1 MDTLDSFITSSRPP
15 PEPVAI
21 SKELKDRGSTFLG
34 HIYKIS
40 SSSEATRTHSYLK
53 NVVHSKQ
60 KADHEIYAWRC
71 MVLKDG
77 KTGLNGPEDFEV
89 KSGCKDDGERFAG
102 ARVLK
107 VMESEGVMDAVV
119 IVTRWFGGELLGPIR
134 FDHIDACARQVC
146 RTFLLY
152 EQTEDHITTL
162 SSLDDIL
169 STLRSELAELKKNQK
184 PNPTDETETKTDGG
198 AYSLDGV
205 PGRGHEGLTK
215 TLSKEDRDKP
225 FADADKAETVP
236 SSTPSRSAK
245 RPDYKSLRESQDVSK
260 LKRLITARENSIKS
274 VKAAIKGL
282 QTTDG

>member
-1 MDTLDSFITSSRPP
+1 MDLCQLHLLLRRCSDHDHHPP
-15 PEPVAI
+15 IHGPCIAI
-21 SKELKDRGSTFLG
+21 HPNR
-34 HIYKIS
+34 
-40 SSSEATRTHSYLK
+40 
-53 NVVHSKQ
+53 
-60 KADHEIYAWRC
+60 
-71 MVLKDG
+71 
-77 KTGLNGPEDFEV
+77 
-89 KSGCKDDGERFAG
+89 
-102 ARVLK
+102 
-107 VMESEGVMDAVV
+107 
-119 IVTRWFGGELLGPIR
+119 FGGELLGPIR

-225 FADADKAETVP
+225 FADADKADVVMSPSSSQAETVP

-245 RPDYKSLRESQDVSK
+245 RPDYKSLRESQDVTK